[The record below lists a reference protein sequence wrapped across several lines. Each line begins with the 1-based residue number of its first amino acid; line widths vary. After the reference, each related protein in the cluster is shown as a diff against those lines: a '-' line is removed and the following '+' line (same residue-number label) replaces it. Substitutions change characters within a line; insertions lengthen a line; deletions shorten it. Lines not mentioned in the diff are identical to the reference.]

1 MTRRTSTPVLIVGAG
16 PAGLVSALVLARQG
30 VRSTLVE
37 RHPGTSTHPRA
48 SGVSTRTM
56 EIFRRLGVEDEIRAR
71 SLDAVPM
78 MSMSAS
84 LASPERRVA
93 PLGFPTAEQAAAVS
107 PTGPVIS
114 PQDHVEPVL
123 LRRIEALGLTDI
135 RFGTEVLALR
145 QGASAVE
152 TTVVDR
158 TTGERSIVHS
168 EYVVA
173 ADGARST
180 VRDLLGIDVIGP
192 SGFEHYASI
201 LFRADLWPVVGEP
214 RYGLYMVGGPGV
226 RPAIVAPM
234 GPDDR
239 FVFGQPGSPDEV
251 AAIVADPELA
261 KATIRSAAGV
271 PDLEIEVLATMPLEF
286 GAQLATRW
294 RDGSVFLVGDAAH
307 RMPPF
312 GGRGMNTAVADA
324 YNLGW
329 KLAGVVRGTASP
341 ALLDSYEAER
351 MPVGRHNVS
360 LALARYPELAAEHG
374 LTLDPAHAAGPNGT
388 PDGLAEDLGYRYAS
402 EVVAATG
409 GSRAPHAWLTT
420 PAGVRST
427 IDLAADGFVLLTN
440 GDGTAWRRA
449 ASAFSAPRGILRG
462 LAAVGPAMAFAPSF
476 EVAVVSVGED
486 VVDDGSFAA
495 ASGLAPG
502 GAVLV
507 RPDGHVAATWAAAPA
522 DRRAEVARAVA
533 VALGHVRGS
542 SVAWPAATPG
552 PVAATPGQTVAAGAS
567 GRWSRLEPEATAGQA
582 RTRRRAAGPCRAHFV
597 HARPRQLVRPAD
609 RSRPPRLAGAPVA
622 ASDGDGRPPLPHR
635 PGRSRPGCR
644 RPVRGLQRGPR
655 RS

>member
-30 VRSTLVE
+30 IRSTLVE

-48 SGVSTRTM
+48 SGVSTRSM

-78 MSMSAS
+78 MAMSAS

-93 PLGFPTAEQAAAVS
+93 PLGFPTPDQAAAVS

-123 LRRIEALGLTDI
+123 LRRIEALGLTDL

-158 TTGERSIVHS
+158 TTGERSIVHAD
-168 EYVVA
+168 YVVA

-192 SGFEHYASI
+192 AGFEHYASV
-201 LFRADLWPVVGEP
+201 LFRADLWSVVGEP
-214 RYGLYMVGGPGV
+214 RFGLYMIGGPGV

-239 FVFGQPGSPDEV
+239 FVFGLPGTPDEV
-251 AAIVADPELA
+251 AAVVADPELA
-261 KATIRSAAGV
+261 RAAIRSTAGV
-271 PDLEIEVLATMPLEF
+271 PDLEVEVLASMPLEF

-294 RDGSVFLVGDAAH
+294 RDGAVFLVGDAAH

-329 KLAGVVRGTASP
+329 KLAAVVSGAASP

-360 LALARYPELAAEHG
+360 LALARYPELAAQHG
-374 LTLDPAHAAGPNGT
+374 LTLDPSSAAGPNGT
-388 PDGLAEDLGYRYAS
+388 PDGLLEDLGYRYAS
-402 EVVAATG
+402 DVVSATA
-409 GSRAPHAWLTT
+409 GSRAQHAWLTT
-420 PAGVRST
+420 PAGVVST
-427 IDLAADGFVLLTN
+427 IDVAADGFVLLTN
-440 GDGTAWRRA
+440 GDGAAWRRA
-449 ASAFSAPRGILRG
+449 ASAFTVPRGFLRG
-462 LAAVGPAMAFAPSF
+462 LAAVGPAMAFRPAF
-476 EVAVVSVGED
+476 ELPVLSVGED
-486 VVDDGSFAA
+486 VLDRDGSFAA
-495 ASGLAPG
+495 AYGLGAG

-507 RPDGHVAATWAAAPA
+507 RPDGHVAACWTEAPA
-522 DRRAEVARAVA
+522 DHRARSVARS
-533 VALGHVRGS
+533 RS
-542 SVAWPAATPG
+542 R
-552 PVAATPGQTVAAGAS
+552 S
-567 GRWSRLEPEATAGQA
+567 GTCA
-582 RTRRRAAGPCRAHFV
+582 RRRL
-597 HARPRQLVRPAD
+597 ARR
-609 RSRPPRLAGAPVA
+609 
-622 ASDGDGRPPLPHR
+622 
-635 PGRSRPGCR
+635 
-644 RPVRGLQRGPR
+644 
-655 RS
+655 

>member
-16 PAGLVSALVLARQG
+16 PAGLVTALVLARQG

-48 SGVSTRTM
+48 SGVSTRSM

-71 SLDAVPM
+71 SLDAIPL

-84 LASPERRVA
+84 LASPERQVA
-93 PLGFPTAEQAAAVS
+93 PLGFPTPEQAATVS
-107 PTGPVIS
+107 PTGPTIS

-123 LRRIEALGLTDI
+123 LRRIEALGLTDV

-158 TTGERSIVHS
+158 TTGEHSRVHA

-192 SGFEHYASI
+192 AGFEHYASI
-201 LFRADLWPVVGEP
+201 LFRANLWPVVGEP
-214 RYGLYMVGGPGV
+214 RYGLYMLGGPGV

-251 AAIVADPELA
+251 AAMVADPELA
-261 KATIRSAAGV
+261 KAAIRTAAGV
-271 PDLEIEVLATMPLEF
+271 PDLEVDVLASMPLEF

-329 KLAGVVRGTASP
+329 KLATVLTGVASP

-360 LALARYPELAAEHG
+360 LALARHPELAAQHG
-374 LTLDPAHAAGPNGT
+374 LALDPASAGGPNGT

-402 EVVAATG
+402 DVVAATA

-420 PAGVRST
+420 RAGVVST
-427 IDLAADGFVLLTN
+427 IDVAADGFVLLAN

-449 ASAFSAPRGILRG
+449 ASAFRAPRGFLRG
-462 LAAVGPAMAFAPSF
+462 LAAVGPAMAFRPAF
-476 EVAVVSVGED
+476 ELPVVSVGED
-486 VVDDGSFAA
+486 VRDRDGSFAA
-495 ASGLAPG
+495 AYGLGAG

-507 RPDGHVAATWAAAPA
+507 RPDGHVAARWAEAPA
-522 DRRAEVARAVA
+522 DHRAEVGRAIA
-533 VALGHVRGS
+533 VALGHVRPS
-542 SVAWPAATPG
+542 ATRPAATPG
-552 PVAATPGQTVAAGAS
+552 LATVTPGQAAAAG
-567 GRWSRLEPEATAGQA
+567 RERPFEPA
-582 RTRRRAAGPCRAHFV
+582 RA
-597 HARPRQLVRPAD
+597 
-609 RSRPPRLAGAPVA
+609 
-622 ASDGDGRPPLPHR
+622 
-635 PGRSRPGCR
+635 
-644 RPVRGLQRGPR
+644 
-655 RS
+655 